1 MISNL
6 IPSEA
11 THNSLDLIE
20 NPPFFV
26 SFENAFTQKI
36 GPSYSSDFPM
46 LEFEV
51 LGDRNIFIDLQL
63 TQSEIVA
70 RKVRNN
76 EIVLRTHATEAA
88 NRNNHKQQIMITS
101 K

>member
-1 MISNL
+1 
-6 IPSEA
+6 
-11 THNSLDLIE
+11 
-20 NPPFFV
+20 
-26 SFENAFTQKI
+26 
-36 GPSYSSDFPM
+36 M

-51 LGDRNIFIDLQL
+51 LGEGNIFIDLQL

-70 RKVRNN
+70 GNVRNN
-76 EIVLRTHATEAA
+76 GIVLRTHATEAA